1 MVNAH
6 FKYRHVSQFKGLIDL
21 FNYWNWEDKK
31 KAKLGEEMLVQ
42 FKLEHHS
49 VIGS

>member
-6 FKYRHVSQFKGLIDL
+6 FKCRHVSQFKGLIDL
-21 FNYWNWEDKK
+21 FDYWNWEDKERT
-31 KAKLGEEMLVQ
+31 KLKEEMLIQ

>member
-6 FKYRHVSQFKGLIDL
+6 LKCRHVSQFKGLIDL

-31 KAKLGEEMLVQ
+31 KVKLGEEMLVQ

>member
-6 FKYRHVSQFKGLIDL
+6 FKYRHVSQFKRLIYL
-21 FNYWNWEDKK
+21 YNYWNWEDKER
-31 KAKLGEEMLVQ
+31 AKLREEMMVQ

-49 VIGS
+49 VIW

>member
-21 FNYWNWEDKK
+21 FNYWNWKDKVR
-31 KAKLGEEMLVQ
+31 AKFKEEMLVQ
-42 FKLEHHS
+42 LKLEHHS